1 MESSVKTKKKYPLG
15 FYVCSLSFTFE
26 RMAFYSSKWLIAIFI
41 AASVAKGGLGLTPA
55 DGAKMTA
62 NLVAFTYLTPILG
75 GFIADKWINPRLC
88 VPLGSILMGLG
99 YMCGWQAS
107 VQSSFTYVWLMILLV
122 SIGTGLFKGNLSG
135 INGRLFDNKEDLDG
149 AFSIQYSFV
158 NIGSFIGTTFV
169 SFIAYSTIGFGGTFL
184 VCAALLFLDA
194 IWFVIGGKLT
204 FGEVGKKPFKVD
216 EVTEA
221 SGKKVE
227 KVEDDPLNKKEKL
240 RVGAIL
246 LVTLFSIV
254 FWVVWYLTSM
264 PILYHWG
271 PDFDYANKAN
281 WVIGNFTVPS
291 SWFDSLNALCCIVLG
306 PILAR
311 VWAKKAKS
319 KKGDLSMFKKT
330 ALGMLFLGVAF
341 GVMAVAEVVRGD
353 GQANLM
359 WIVMVGILMSLG
371 EMVFSPLGNSFISK
385 FSPAKLLG
393 LMMGIWP
400 VAVFIAG
407 KAYGYLYEYLSEFSF
422 APAYALV
429 GVIVLVCGILLWS
442 LDKKLNKLVED

>member
-1 MESSVKTKKKYPLG
+1 
-15 FYVCSLSFTFE
+15 
-26 RMAFYSSKWLIAIFI
+26 
-41 AASVAKGGLGLTPA
+41 
-55 DGAKMTA
+55 
-62 NLVAFTYLTPILG
+62 
-75 GFIADKWINPRLC
+75 
-88 VPLGSILMGLG
+88 
-99 YMCGWQAS
+99 
-107 VQSSFTYVWLMILLV
+107 
-122 SIGTGLFKGNLSG
+122 
-135 INGRLFDNKEDLDG
+135 
-149 AFSIQYSFV
+149 
-158 NIGSFIGTTFV
+158 
-169 SFIAYSTIGFGGTFL
+169 
-184 VCAALLFLDA
+184 
-194 IWFVIGGKLT
+194 
-204 FGEVGKKPFKVD
+204 
-216 EVTEA
+216 
-221 SGKKVE
+221 
-227 KVEDDPLNKKEKL
+227 
-240 RVGAIL
+240 
-246 LVTLFSIV
+246 
-254 FWVVWYLTSM
+254 M

-281 WVIGNFTVPS
+281 WMIGNFTVPS

-341 GVMAVAEVVRGD
+341 GVMALAEVVRGD

-359 WIVMVGILMSLG
+359 WIVMVGVLMSLG

-407 KAYGYLYEYLSEFSF
+407 KAYGYLYEYLSKFSF

>member
-26 RMAFYSSKWLIAIFI
+26 RMAFYSSKWLIGIFI
-41 AASVAKGGLGLTPA
+41 VASVAKGGLGLTPA

-62 NLVAFTYLTPILG
+62 NLVAFTYVTPIFG
-75 GFIADKWINPRLC
+75 GFIADKWLSPRLC

-107 VQSSFTYVWLMILLV
+107 AQSSSMYVWLMILLV

-184 VCAALLFLDA
+184 ICGLLLFLDA
-194 IWFVIGGKLT
+194 LWFAIGGKLT
-204 FGEVGKKPFKVD
+204 FGDVGKKPFKVD

-221 SGKKVE
+221 SGKKIE
-227 KVEDDPLNKKEKL
+227 KVEDDPLTKKEKL
-240 RVGAIL
+240 RIGAIL
-246 LVTLFSIV
+246 LVTVFSIV

-281 WVIGNFTVPS
+281 WMIGNFTVPS

-359 WIVMVGILMSLG
+359 WIVMVGVLMSLG

-407 KAYGYLYEYLSEFSF
+407 KAYGYLYEYLSKFSF
-422 APAYALV
+422 APAYAVV
-429 GVIVLVCGILLWS
+429 GVIVIVCGILLWS

>member
-41 AASVAKGGLGLTPA
+41 AASAAKGGLGLTPA

-107 VQSSFTYVWLMILLV
+107 VQSSSMYVWLMILLV

-184 VCAALLFLDA
+184 ICGLLLFLDA

-204 FGEVGKKPFKVD
+204 FGDVGKKPFKVD

-221 SGKKVE
+221 SGKKIE
-227 KVEDDPLNKKEKL
+227 KVEDDPLTKKEKL

-281 WVIGNFTVPS
+281 WMIGNFTVPS

-306 PILAR
+306 PILAK

-407 KAYGYLYEYLSEFSF
+407 KAYGYLYEYLSKFSF